1 MQSKSSPLLQSFF
14 VLIQQHQIDGWTT
27 KQIWERLVLPKE
39 TKDRSTQQELYRLLR
54 KLVKHGYL
62 VKQRNFENHRMSTF
76 QESKKMNE
84 YRTNFQIE
92 MEKNNISLLES
103 KARELEAKQTLLE
116 KQILASEQ
124 ALIDFPNL
132 KSEILKQ
139 RNLVTN
145 EIENL
150 MAYNKFLLSLTAT
163 A

>member
-1 MQSKSSPLLQSFF
+1 
-14 VLIQQHQIDGWTT
+14 
-27 KQIWERLVLPKE
+27 
-39 TKDRSTQQELYRLLR
+39 
-54 KLVKHGYL
+54 
-62 VKQRNFENHRMSTF
+62 MSTF

>member
-1 MQSKSSPLLQSFF
+1 
-14 VLIQQHQIDGWTT
+14 
-27 KQIWERLVLPKE
+27 
-39 TKDRSTQQELYRLLR
+39 
-54 KLVKHGYL
+54 
-62 VKQRNFENHRMSTF
+62 
-76 QESKKMNE
+76 MNE

>member
-1 MQSKSSPLLQSFF
+1 MQSKISPLLQSFF
-14 VLIQQHQIDGWTT
+14 VLIQQHQINGWTA

-39 TKDRSTQQELYRLLR
+39 AKDRSTQQELYRMLR

-62 VKQRNFENHRMSTF
+62 VKQINFKNNRMSQY
-76 QESKKMNE
+76 QESEKMSE
-84 YRTNFQIE
+84 YRKDFQIE
-92 MEKNNISLLES
+92 MEQNNLSLLEN
-103 KARELEAKQTLLE
+103 KAKELQAKQFTLE

-132 KSEILKQ
+132 KNEILKQ

-150 MAYNKFLLSLTAT
+150 MAYNNFLLSLTLT

>member
-1 MQSKSSPLLQSFF
+1 MRSKISPLLQSFF
-14 VLIQQHQIDGWTT
+14 VLIQQHQIDGWTA

-39 TKDRSTQQELYRLLR
+39 TKDRPAQQELYRVLR

-62 VKQRNFENHRMSTF
+62 VKQINFKNHRMSQY
-76 QESKKMNE
+76 QESEKMSE
-84 YRTNFQIE
+84 YRKDYQIE
-92 MEKNNISLLES
+92 MEQNNLSLLEN
-103 KARELEAKQTLLE
+103 KAKELQAKQVTLE

-132 KSEILKQ
+132 KNEILKQ

-145 EIENL
+145 EIESL
-150 MAYNKFLLSLTAT
+150 MAYNNFLLSLTLT